1 MVLFAPYARGN
12 AESSDPVDRL
22 AALSESRTTARA
34 DVRIGFQAERY
45 RLPFYVAACRAHHLE
60 RTANSGIAGGRGM
73 SDGQPIRGVRY
84 GHTNIIATDWR
95 RLADFYAQL
104 FGCEVVPPERDYG
117 GPDLARGT
125 GVPDAAIRGV
135 HLRLPGH
142 GANGPT
148 LEIYS
153 YPRSEERLPS
163 AANRLGLAHIAFE
176 VEDVAAARESVLASG
191 GQPIGEI
198 VTLVTTDSRGVTWCY
213 VTDPED
219 NIVELQSWT

>member
-1 MVLFAPYARGN
+1 
-12 AESSDPVDRL
+12 
-22 AALSESRTTARA
+22 
-34 DVRIGFQAERY
+34 
-45 RLPFYVAACRAHHLE
+45 
-60 RTANSGIAGGRGM
+60 M
-73 SDGQPIRGVRY
+73 SDGQPIRGARY
-84 GHTNIIATDWR
+84 GHTNIIAADWR
-95 RLADFYAQL
+95 RLADFYVQL
-104 FGCEVVPPERDYG
+104 FGCEFVPPERDYG
-117 GPDLARGT
+117 GADLARGT

-176 VEDVAAARESVLASG
+176 VEDVAAARESVLAAG
-191 GQPIGEI
+191 GQPTGEI
-198 VTLVTTDSRGVTWCY
+198 VTLVTTDGRRVTWCY